1 MKFLFKFSVTYDFA
15 TWCHFCE
22 ERIIMSQ
29 EWKLIK
35 VLGRGAFGTVEL
47 WQNENQNIA
56 IKKCH
61 IDKKMLTDKQK
72 ERWINEVLIMNKLR
86 HPNIINTKE
95 LPKQFENY
103 NVDNDLPILCMEYCT
118 KGDLRSML
126 NKCDNVCGVPG
137 KEALKIMHDISSA
150 VEYLHQEKITHRDL
164 KPDNIVLQQIG
175 SNVVYKLID
184 LGYAKELSDA
194 SIAASVVGTL
204 NYLAPELLWKESYS
218 CSVDYWSLGIL
229 FYEIITGT
237 RPFLPHMQIT
247 TTWMD
252 LIRKK
257 NYKDISA
264 RVINDQIVFSQDI
277 DDPYTIPKCIKN
289 DLVEWFRLVLQW
301 DPRRRGKMKED
312 LVVFSKLK
320 EILEKKVTEL
330 FIVPRYKFES
340 YIVDSNMTI
349 DELKLLIFNKEK
361 IEVNCQ
367 ILTDTMGNI
376 LDDQSW
382 KKSDVIMVF
391 SNDLGVNQTS
401 DQKFYNCIN
410 EALTQPR
417 KKFNYYHAKSYY
429 GAIMFFVR
437 KQIEIYRTYI
447 LALSIMIDFCGKK
460 FNYLNNEIQELSS
473 GVEKLVKSQKK
484 TEELIENIKGES
496 YDSFEALKGKIG
508 KFFEQKKKMKKKFD
522 ALAENKEKFKKFVE
536 INWMESIEEPLDR
549 AQYLVNTLLIA
560 DQNTPRSPFEMVQLF
575 FRFLKVRE
583 KKLSDQQLIHFQNE
597 ITQFLK
603 QLSQLKEVLKS
614 FKALLNNYNEE
625 LIKIRQEIKI
635 LHEAS
640 HACSTSQS
648 GIINS
653 SINDTD
659 AVIYNSIFITNMLG
673 SLLTEMDSL
682 KSKFADLTKSDE

>member
-1 MKFLFKFSVTYDFA
+1 M
-15 TWCHFCE
+15 
-22 ERIIMSQ
+22 
-29 EWKLIK
+29 
-35 VLGRGAFGTVEL
+35 
-47 WQNENQNIA
+47 
-56 IKKCH
+56 
-61 IDKKMLTDKQK
+61 
-72 ERWINEVLIMNKLR
+72 LIMIYRYSVWSTVQK
-86 HPNIINTKE
+86 
-95 LPKQFENY
+95 
-103 NVDNDLPILCMEYCT
+103 
-118 KGDLRSML
+118 ML
-126 NKCDNVCGVPG
+126 NKCDNVCGVSG

-150 VEYLHQEKITHRDL
+150 VEYLHQEKTTHRDL

-175 SNVVYKLID
+175 SNVIYKLID

-264 RVINDQIVFSQDI
+264 RTINDQIVFSQDI
-277 DDPYTIPKCIKN
+277 DEPCTIPKCIKN
-289 DLVEWFRLVLQW
+289 DLAEWFRLVLQW
-301 DPRRRGKMKED
+301 DPRRRGKIKED

-349 DELKLLIFNKEK
+349 DDLKLLIFNKEK

-391 SNDLGVNQTS
+391 SNDLCLTQTS

-410 EALTQPR
+410 EALAQPR
-417 KKFNYYHAKSYY
+417 KKFNYYQAKSYC

-460 FNYLNNEIQELSS
+460 FNSVNNEIEELSS
-473 GVEKLVKSQKK
+473 GVEKLVKSLEE
-484 TEELIENIKGES
+484 TEGLIKNIKGES
-496 YDSFEALKGKIG
+496 CESFEALKGKIG
-508 KFFEQKKKMKKKFD
+508 KFLEQKKKMKKKFNVLKED
-522 ALAENKEKFKKFVE
+522 KEKLKEFVE
-536 INWMESIEEPLDR
+536 INWMEGIEEPLDR

-560 DQNTPRSPFEMVQLF
+560 DRNTPRSPFEMVQLF
-575 FRFLKVRE
+575 FRFLKERE
-583 KKLSDQQLIHFQNE
+583 KKLSDQQLVHFQNK

-603 QLSQLKEVLKS
+603 ELSQLKEVLKS

-625 LIKIRQEIKI
+625 LTKIRQEVEI
-635 LHEAS
+635 LHETS
-640 HACSTSQS
+640 PACSTSQS
-648 GIINS
+648 TKINT
-653 SINDTD
+653 SIDDTD
-659 AVIYNSIFITNMLG
+659 SVIYNSIFITNMLG
-673 SLLTEMDSL
+673 SLLTEMDTL
-682 KSKFADLTKSDE
+682 KSKFADLAKSDE